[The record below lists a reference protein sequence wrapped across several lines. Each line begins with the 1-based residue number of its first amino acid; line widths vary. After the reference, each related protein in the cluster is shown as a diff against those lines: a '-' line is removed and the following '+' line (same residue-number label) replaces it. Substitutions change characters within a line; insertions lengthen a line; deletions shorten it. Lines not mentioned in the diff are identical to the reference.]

1 MSFRKQRTELLGIM
15 LTGADIQQLKDYV
28 AGPASGIQNRV
39 DSTVLLQVSHSN
51 LSARFMEIRLDMHVR
66 MHLGPPPSF
75 SRNGQCVASRCFA
88 PFYDYHGSF

>member
-1 MSFRKQRTELLGIM
+1 M

-66 MHLGPPPSF
+66 LQSVFTPPPS
-75 SRNGQCVASRCFA
+75 SRIETISNASCCLACFA
-88 PFYDYHGSF
+88 SPWQLLKGSCADDR